1 MLAGAD
7 GIAYL
12 HAPVTVVALESSHR
26 AASVAVRHDGR
37 TASARLEAARAH
49 ASDLFPRLEAL
60 FRELGARP
68 DAIATVIVGTGPGS
82 YTGLRVGIATALGLA
97 RGSGAELVG
106 VPSGETLV
114 FERVEPGR
122 EAVFLLD
129 ARSNELYFARYR
141 RTAGGV
147 DAVEPPCVLRP
158 EALAERLPEGVPIF
172 GDATVADAARLDA
185 AARARLV
192 SDAVPSSEALLELG
206 LRRLEE
212 RGPTPPDA
220 LEPLYLRPFATTQR
234 KR

>member
-1 MLAGAD
+1 M
-7 GIAYL
+7 
-12 HAPVTVVALESSHR
+12 TVVALETSHR

-37 TASARLEAARAH
+37 TASARLESSRAH

-60 FRELGARP
+60 FQELGARP
-68 DAIATVIVGTGPGS
+68 SSIATVIVGTGPGS

-97 RGSGAELVG
+97 RGSGAALVG

-114 FERVEPGR
+114 FERVAPGR
-122 EAVFLLD
+122 EAVYLLD

-141 RTAGGV
+141 RTPTGV
-147 DAVEPPCVLRP
+147 EAVEPPCVLRP
-158 EALAERLPEGVPIF
+158 DALAPRLPPDLPIF
-172 GDATVADAARLDA
+172 GDATVADAAQLDP

-192 SDAVPSSEALLELG
+192 ADAVPSASALLELG
-206 LRRLEE
+206 LLRLAE

-220 LEPLYLRPFATTQR
+220 LEPLYLRPFAATQR